1 MYNTD
6 DQKKFL
12 QRSQKNMYPTSKTI
26 RVNQAPLMN
35 KELSKIILNK
45 LRIKNKY
52 FKRPS
57 RESYLAYK
65 KI

>member
-1 MYNTD
+1 
-6 DQKKFL
+6 
-12 QRSQKNMYPTSKTI
+12 MYPTSKTI

-45 LRIKNKY
+45 SRIKNKY

-65 KI
+65 KIKKNAIA